1 MMKILLVEDNPLDID
16 LATRDLVRAI
26 PGVQVHVAM
35 GVGEALTALH
45 PSVEF
50 DVVLTD
56 LRLPDGSWR
65 LARETRWI
73 SIPWLRAHLD
83 PARGPWVESALVVNL
98 TGRPRP

>member
-1 MMKILLVEDNPLDID
+1 MSRQTKYLNALALACALSLPLFVQAHEGHDD
-16 LATRDLVRAI
+16 APPPAVRGDA
-26 PGVQVHVAM
+26 PQ
-35 GVGEALTALH
+35 
-45 PSVEF
+45 
-50 DVVLTD
+50 
-56 LRLPDGSWR
+56 RLPDGSWR